1 MSCILLD
8 DYNSRLLDFEFMR
21 MDVCCSPTS
30 TGSFQLSDSL
40 GLVVETEARDNNAVA
55 SS

>member
-40 GLVVETEARDNNAVA
+40 SLLFKHKARDNNAVA